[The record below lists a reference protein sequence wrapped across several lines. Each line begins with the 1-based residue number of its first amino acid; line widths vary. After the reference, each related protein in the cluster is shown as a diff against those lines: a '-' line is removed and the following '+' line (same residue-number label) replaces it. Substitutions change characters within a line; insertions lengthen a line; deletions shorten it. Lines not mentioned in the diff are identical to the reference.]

1 MAGKKTALTAE
12 EKLAQALVP
21 QEEWPYEL
29 PKGWVWTRVECIA
42 IKISDGSHNPPQN
55 SFSGIP
61 LLSAANVYNNK
72 IHFDETNRWITNE
85 QWVEEN
91 KRTNIEKND
100 VLLTIVG
107 TLGRTA
113 VVDSAARFA
122 LQRSVAV
129 IKPKFDAGYL
139 SYYLSSPFVQTF
151 MLNNAKGT
159 AQKGFYLNK
168 VAKIKCP
175 LPPLPEQQRIVDKI
189 QSLFARL
196 DEARD
201 KLQQVLE
208 GTEARRAAI
217 LHEAFSGEWGTGDS
231 EEGRVQSEDGAQE
244 ADGTVSVP
252 EEWKKITLGD
262 AYDLKAGKNIKAKEI
277 YEKKDV
283 HHPYPCYGGNGIRGY
298 VQSFNREGLHPIIGR
313 QGALCGNVNMADGE
327 FYATEHAVVVTDKI
341 PSNAVWT
348 YYYLTYLNL
357 NQYATST
364 AQPGLAVSNL
374 NKIWII
380 LPPLEVQQKVAEKL
394 VSLYKKEDAAQKAC
408 ESALAQ
414 IDLLKKAIL
423 ARAFRGELGTGDP
436 NDPSALDL
444 LEQSL

>member
-29 PKGWVWTRVECIA
+29 PKGWVWTRVGDINKFQAKSCTPKNEPSQNFEMYSVPSYAENYPEILKGKEIGSSKQLVQKDDILLC
-42 IKISDGSHNPPQN
+42 KINPRIN
-55 SFSGIP
+55 RVWKVSRFTDNP
-61 LLSAANVYNNK
+61 LLASSEWIVIRNNILLPDYLMWYFRSSYFREYMLSNVSG
-72 IHFDETNRWITNE
+72 
-85 QWVEEN
+85 
-91 KRTNIEKND
+91 
-100 VLLTIVG
+100 VG
-107 TLGRTA
+107 GSLMRA
-113 VVDSAARFA
+113 
-122 LQRSVAV
+122 Q
-129 IKPKFDAGYL
+129 PKFVKTY
-139 SYYLSSPFVQTF
+139 P
-151 MLNNAKGT
+151 
-159 AQKGFYLNK
+159 
-168 VAKIKCP
+168 IP

-217 LHEAFSGEWGTGDS
+217 LHEAFSGGWGKRNSAECSGKS
-231 EEGRVQSEDGAQE
+231 EEGVQE

-252 EEWKKITLGD
+252 EGWKKITLGD

>member
-12 EKLAQALVP
+12 EKLARALVP

-29 PKGWVWTRVECIA
+29 PKGWVWTYMGNIAEWGSGGTPSRKHPEYYGGDIPWVKTGELDDSYVYDTSEKITEEAISHSSAKIYPKDTVIIAMYGATIGKTGIMGVEAATNQACA
-42 IKISDGSHNPPQN
+42 CAKV
-55 SFSGIP
+55 FSC
-61 LLSAANVYNNK
+61 VYFK
-72 IHFDETNRWITNE
+72 
-85 QWVEEN
+85 
-91 KRTNIEKND
+91 
-100 VLLTIVG
+100 
-107 TLGRTA
+107 
-113 VVDSAARFA
+113 
-122 LQRSVAV
+122 
-129 IKPKFDAGYL
+129 YL
-139 SYYLSSPFVQTF
+139 FYYLISQKLCFIKSG
-151 MLNNAKGT
+151 KGG
-159 AQKGFYLNK
+159 AQPNISQDFLKRFG
-168 VAKIKCP
+168 IP
-175 LPPLPEQQRIVDKI
+175 LPPLPEQKRIVDKI

-217 LHEAFSGEWGTGDS
+217 LHEAFSGGWGTGDS
-231 EEGRVQSEDGAQE
+231 EEGRVQSEEGAQE

-252 EEWKKITLGD
+252 EGWKKITLGD

-423 ARAFRGELGTGDP
+423 ARAFRGKLGTGDP

-444 LEQSL
+444 LKKSL